1 MQNIEI
7 KAKCSDLLKARK
19 IAQDHATGY
28 VGVLHQLDTY
38 FQTKSGRLKLRE
50 INGEKAELI
59 PYFKDYS
66 LGPMQSNYSVL
77 PTNEPDKLKSILNH
91 ILGEFAVVDKKREVF
106 LINNIRIHLDQVK
119 DLGSFIEFEAVYD
132 DSHLENKE
140 IEIQKV
146 NKLMETFGITKENLL
161 DKSYIDYLLAKKG
174 INESTIIT

>member
-7 KAKCSDLLKARK
+7 KATYSDLFKARK

-28 VGVLHQLDTY
+28 VGVLHQIDTY
-38 FQTKSGRLKLRE
+38 FQTKRGRLKLRK

-77 PTNEPDKLKSILNH
+77 ATNEPDKLQSILNH

-106 LINNIRIHLDQVK
+106 LIDNIRIHLDQVK
-119 DLGSFIEFEAVYD
+119 DLGSFVEFEAVYD
-132 DSHLENKE
+132 DSQSKNKE

-146 NKLMETFGITKENLL
+146 NKLMETFGITKEDLL